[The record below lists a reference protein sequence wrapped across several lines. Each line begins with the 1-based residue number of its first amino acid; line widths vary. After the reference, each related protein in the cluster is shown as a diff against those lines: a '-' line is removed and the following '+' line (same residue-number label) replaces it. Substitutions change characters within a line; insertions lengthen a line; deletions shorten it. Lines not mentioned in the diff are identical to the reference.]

1 VTLAEMSDVSPGPNK
16 RAIEKMVRRRATD
29 PAQSPLLASLPENL
43 TYGVWSAVR
52 RLLGEATE
60 IRSEPPS
67 LVRFGDYCE
76 TAEPDSVFGTFR
88 LSEWGGNGLI
98 VMESRLVDV
107 AVETL
112 LGGGKVASTAPEERE
127 LTSVDRAIAGRFI
140 RVAIDELARAFARTE
155 QNVGPLT
162 AKLVKL
168 ESNARLLTV
177 ARRQDT
183 VTKASFEVVLSQG
196 EHGGRLDLLLPDA
209 ILEPARRKPRHRET
223 RLRQSSDAP
232 AAGPLLAILPE
243 TPLTLHAVVDRL
255 TLSLADVAAWQE
267 GTLLPLDVDAERPVV
282 LYGERESG
290 PGLGRQMFVG
300 RLGASRG
307 RKAVRIIAANPEPG
321 DKPDVEVLP

>member
-1 VTLAEMSDVSPGPNK
+1 MADESQAPKK

-29 PAQSPLLASLPENL
+29 PEQSPLLASLPENL
-43 TYGVWSAVR
+43 AYGVGSAVR

-60 IRSEPPS
+60 VRAGPPS

-76 TAEPDSVFGTFR
+76 AAEQNSVFATFR
-88 LSEWGGNGLI
+88 LSEGSGNGLM
-98 VMESRLVDV
+98 VMEARLVDV
-107 AVETL
+107 ALETML
-112 LGGGKVASTAPEERE
+112 GGKVAGAVPENRE

-168 ESNARLLTV
+168 ESNTRLLTI

-183 VTKASFEVVLSQG
+183 VVKASFEVVLSQA

-209 ILEPARRKPRHRET
+209 ILAPARRKPRHGET
-223 RLRQSSDAP
+223 QARQNSDAP

-243 TPLTLHAVVDRL
+243 MPLTLHAVV
-255 TLSLADVAAWQE
+255 
-267 GTLLPLDVDAERPVV
+267 
-282 LYGERESG
+282 
-290 PGLGRQMFVG
+290 
-300 RLGASRG
+300 
-307 RKAVRIIAANPEPG
+307 
-321 DKPDVEVLP
+321 

>member
-1 VTLAEMSDVSPGPNK
+1 MSDVSPKPSK

-29 PAQSPLLASLPENL
+29 PEQSPLLASLPENL

-52 RLLGEATE
+52 RLLGEGTE
-60 IRSEPPS
+60 IRSVPPS

-76 TAEPDSVFGTFR
+76 AAEPNSVFGTFR
-88 LSEWGGNGLI
+88 LSEGGGNGLI

-112 LGGGKVASTAPEERE
+112 LGGGRVAATVPEPRE
-127 LTSVDRAIAGRFI
+127 LTTVDRAIAGRFI

-155 QNVGPLT
+155 QNLGPLT

-168 ESNARLLTV
+168 ESDARLLTV

-183 VTKASFEVVLSQG
+183 VAKVSFEVVLG
-196 EHGGRLDLLLPDA
+196 PGGHAGRLDLLLPDA
-209 ILEPARRKPRHRET
+209 ILEPARRKPRHREAQV
-223 RLRQSSDAP
+223 RHGSDVP

-255 TLSLADVAAWQE
+255 TLSLADIAAWQE
-267 GTLLPLDVDAERPVV
+267 GTVLPLAVDAERPVM
-282 LYGERESG
+282 LYGERETG

-307 RKAVRIIAANPEPG
+307 RKAVRIIAANPEAAHNPSA
-321 DKPDVEVLP
+321 ESLP

>member
-1 VTLAEMSDVSPGPNK
+1 MPDESPRPNK

-29 PAQSPLLASLPENL
+29 PEQSPLLASLPENL
-43 TYGVWSAVR
+43 SYGVSSAVR
-52 RLLGEATE
+52 RLLGDATE
-60 IRSEPPS
+60 ARSGPPS
-67 LVRFGDYCE
+67 HVRFGDYCE
-76 TAEPDSVFGTFR
+76 AAEQNSVFATFR

-112 LGGGKVASTAPEERE
+112 LGGTVAGAVPEKRE

-140 RVAIDELARAFARTE
+140 RVAIDELARALARTE

-168 ESNARLLTV
+168 ESNTRLLTI

-183 VTKASFEVVLSQG
+183 VVKASFEVVLSQG
-196 EHGGRLDLLLPDA
+196 EHGGRLDLLLPDT
-209 ILEPARRKPRHRET
+209 ILEPARRKPRDRDT
-223 RLRQSSDAP
+223 RVRQGSDAP
-232 AAGPLLAILPE
+232 AGPLLAILPE

-255 TLSLADVAAWQE
+255 TLSLADIAAWQE
-267 GTLLPLDVDAERPVV
+267 GTLLPLGVDTERPVM
-282 LYGERESG
+282 LYGERETG

-307 RKAVRIIAANPEPG
+307 RKAVRIIAASPEPA

>member
-1 VTLAEMSDVSPGPNK
+1 MADESQGPKK

-29 PAQSPLLASLPENL
+29 PEQSPLLAALPENL
-43 TYGVWSAVR
+43 SYGVGSAVR

-60 IRSEPPS
+60 VRSGPPS

-76 TAEPDSVFGTFR
+76 AAEQNSVFATFR
-88 LSEWGGNGLI
+88 LSEWGGNGLM
-98 VMESRLVDV
+98 VMEARLVDV
-107 AVETL
+107 ALETL
-112 LGGGKVASTAPEERE
+112 LGGKVAGAVPEKRE

-168 ESNARLLTV
+168 ESNTRLLTI

-183 VTKASFEVVLSQG
+183 VVKASFEVVLSQA

-209 ILEPARRKPRHRET
+209 LLEPARRKPRHRET
-223 RLRQSSDAP
+223 QARQSSDAP
-232 AAGPLLAILPE
+232 AGPLLAILPE
-243 TPLTLHAVVDRL
+243 TPLTLHVVVDRL
-255 TLSLADVAAWQE
+255 TLSLADIATWQE
-267 GTLLPLDVDAERPVV
+267 GMLLPLGVDAERPVM
-282 LYGERESG
+282 LYGERETG

-307 RKAVRIIAANPEPG
+307 RKAVRIIAANPEPA
-321 DKPDVEVLP
+321 DKSGVEVLP

>member
-1 VTLAEMSDVSPGPNK
+1 MSEESPRPNK

-29 PAQSPLLASLPENL
+29 PEQSPLLASLPENL
-43 TYGVWSAVR
+43 SYGVGSAVR

-60 IRSEPPS
+60 VRSGPPS
-67 LVRFGDYCE
+67 PVRFGDYCE
-76 TAEPDSVFGTFR
+76 AAEQNSVFASFR
-88 LSEWGGNGLI
+88 LSEWSGNGLI

-112 LGGGKVASTAPEERE
+112 LGGGKVAGAVPEKRE

-168 ESNARLLTV
+168 ESNTRLLTV

-183 VTKASFEVVLSQG
+183 VIKASFEVVLSPG

-209 ILEPARRKPRHRET
+209 ILEPARRMPRHRET
-223 RLRQSSDAP
+223 QVRQSGDAP

-255 TLSLADVAAWQE
+255 TLSLADIAAWQE
-267 GTLLPLDVDAERPVV
+267 GTLLPLGVDAERPVM
-282 LYGERESG
+282 LYGERETG

-307 RKAVRIIAANPEPG
+307 RKAVRIIAANAEPA
-321 DKPDVEVLP
+321 DKPGVEVLP